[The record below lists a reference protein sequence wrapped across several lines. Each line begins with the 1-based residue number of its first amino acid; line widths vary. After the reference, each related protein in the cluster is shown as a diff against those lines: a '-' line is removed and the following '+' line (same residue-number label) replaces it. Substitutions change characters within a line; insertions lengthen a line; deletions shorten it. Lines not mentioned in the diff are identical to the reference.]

1 MRAANLDPNDP
12 LVRAAVFGE
21 KVQEFLRSDIGDF
34 LLKRAEAELTAAI
47 NSLKSVDPM
56 QMTTVI
62 ILQERIRQLERFE
75 TWLGDAVQEGL
86 TAISVI
92 EGEEDAE
99 DA

>member
-21 KVQEFLRSDIGDF
+21 KVQEFLRGDIGDF
-34 LLKRAEAELTAAI
+34 LLKRAETELAAALE
-47 NSLKSVDPM
+47 SLKSVDPGK
-56 QMTTVI
+56 TTAVVV
-62 ILQERIRQLERFE
+62 LQERIRQLEHFE
-75 TWLGDAVQEGL
+75 SWLGNAVLEGL

>member
-21 KVQEFLRSDIGDF
+21 KVQEFLRSEIGDF
-34 LLKRAEAELTAAI
+34 LLKRVEAQLAVSIE
-47 NSLKSVDPM
+47 SLKSVDPGK
-56 QMTTVI
+56 TTQVVV
-62 ILQERIRQLERFE
+62 LQERIRLLEGFE
-75 TWLGDAVQEGL
+75 SWLGDAVQEGL

>member
-21 KVQEFLRSDIGDF
+21 KVQEFLRGEIGDF
-34 LLKRAEAELTAAI
+34 LLKRAETELAAAI

>member
-34 LLKRAEAELTAAI
+34 LLKRAETELTAAI